1 MSNSCVNM
9 ECRQLPARQREITKF
24 YLYAI
29 MPTVK
34 RENERAKEGARERV
48 MFVPRVRLVRVATNI
63 IRINLVYGG
72 HMPLLQFIKS

>member
-1 MSNSCVNM
+1 MNM

-34 RENERAKEGARERV
+34 RERARERSKEGARERV